1 MIKTIWKQIEYFIT
15 KSMDD
20 HCTAYAAQTAF
31 FMILSFIPFMII
43 FSALLKYTPV
53 TEFILTNGIRK
64 VMPDYITPL
73 ILSVVKEVYGNNGK
87 LISFTAIAA
96 IWSAGKGVLIL
107 SNGLNIIFECR
118 ETRNWLFLR
127 LRSVFYMVIF
137 IIAIV
142 FMMVLLVF
150 ENTLRDLLVEN
161 SPIFK
166 NMFIYIHNFRLFFLL
181 IFLIFIFAII
191 YKALPNN
198 RPNFFEQMPGAVVS
212 ALGWY
217 AISLILSIYV
227 KYFNG
232 FSMYGSLTTIALVML
247 WLYFCVYIFLLSA
260 EINSIYGKKFSQLL
274 LKKG

>member
-1 MIKTIWKQIEYFIT
+1 MFKTIWKQIEYFIT
-15 KSMDD
+15 KSIDD
-20 HCTAYAAQTAF
+20 HCTAYASQTAF
-31 FMILSFIPFMII
+31 FMILSFIPFMIV

-53 TEFILTNGIRK
+53 TEMILTNGIRK

-96 IWSAGKGVLIL
+96 IWSAGKGVLFL

-127 LRSVFYMVIF
+127 LRSVFYMGIF

-142 FMMVLLVF
+142 FMMILLVF
-150 ENTLRDLLVEN
+150 ENSLRDILVEN

-166 NMFIYIHNFRLFFLL
+166 NIFINIHNFRLFFLL
-181 IFLIFIFAII
+181 IFLIFVFAII

-198 RPNFFEQMPGAVVS
+198 RPKFLEQLPGAVIS

-217 AISLILSIYV
+217 AISSILSIYV

-260 EINSIYGKKFSQLL
+260 EINSIYGKKFSQFIH
-274 LKKG
+274 KKG